1 MNNKDKIITFAIII
15 LISIGGLLCKGY
27 LSDEVY
33 VLNEEENTSKNTEDT
48 INKNDG
54 AENSSFSNSNE
65 ANKSEKDV
73 GVKEITV
80 YISGQVV
87 KEGVVTLSSDKRLA
101 DAVEKLG
108 GLTKNADTNN
118 INLAMKL
125 EDEKHYI
132 IPKEGEVIQ
141 NNSDSTQVPSNQGNN
156 NQANNNQAN
165 NSSNNATQSDSQG
178 SKININ
184 TADLKQLDDIP
195 GVGEATANK
204 ILSYRDENGEFKSIE
219 EIKNVNGIGDKKFE
233 NMKDLI
239 CVK

>member
-1 MNNKDKIITFAIII
+1 MNNKGKIITFAIIV

-33 VLNEEENTSKNTEDT
+33 VLNEEENTSKNTENT

-54 AENSSFSNSNE
+54 AENSSSSNSNK
-65 ANKSEKDV
+65 ANKSQKDV

-80 YISGQVV
+80 YISGQVA

-141 NNSDSTQVPSNQGNN
+141 NNSDSTQVTSNKD
-156 NQANNNQAN
+156 N

>member
-1 MNNKDKIITFAIII
+1 MNNKGKIITFAIII

-141 NNSDSTQVPSNQGNN
+141 NNSDSTQVTSNKD
-156 NQANNNQAN
+156 N

-184 TADLKQLDDIP
+184 TADLKQLDNIP

-233 NMKDLI
+233 NMKELI

>member
-1 MNNKDKIITFAIII
+1 MKNKSKIIIFVIII

-33 VLNEEENTSKNTEDT
+33 VLNEEENTSKNTEDI
-48 INKNDG
+48 INKNYDVDD
-54 AENSSFSNSNE
+54 SSSSNSNE
-65 ANKSEKDV
+65 ANKLTNKSEKDV

-80 YISGQVV
+80 YISGQVA

-141 NNSDSTQVPSNQGNN
+141 NNSDLSQVASNTDTNNQYNN
-156 NQANNNQAN
+156 N
-165 NSSNNATQSDSQG
+165 SNNLAKSVSQG

-239 CVK
+239 CVN

>member
-1 MNNKDKIITFAIII
+1 MLKGIYQMKFMYLMKRKTHQKIQ
-15 LISIGGLLCKGY
+15 K
-27 LSDEVY
+27 
-33 VLNEEENTSKNTEDT
+33 DT

-132 IPKEGEVIQ
+132 IPKEGEVIR
-141 NNSDSTQVPSNQGNN
+141 
-156 NQANNNQAN
+156 
-165 NSSNNATQSDSQG
+165 
-178 SKININ
+178 K
-184 TADLKQLDDIP
+184 
-195 GVGEATANK
+195 
-204 ILSYRDENGEFKSIE
+204 
-219 EIKNVNGIGDKKFE
+219 
-233 NMKDLI
+233 
-239 CVK
+239 

>member
-1 MNNKDKIITFAIII
+1 MKNKSKIIIFVIII

-33 VLNEEENTSKNTEDT
+33 VLNEEENTSKNTEDI
-48 INKNDG
+48 INKNYDVDD
-54 AENSSFSNSNE
+54 SSSSNSNE
-65 ANKSEKDV
+65 ANKLTNKSEKDV

-80 YISGQVV
+80 YISGQVA

-141 NNSDSTQVPSNQGNN
+141 NNSDLSQVASNTDTNNQYNN
-156 NQANNNQAN
+156 N
-165 NSSNNATQSDSQG
+165 SNNLAKSVSQG

-219 EIKNVNGIGDKKFE
+219 AIKNVNGIGDKKFE

-239 CVK
+239 CVN

>member
-1 MNNKDKIITFAIII
+1 MNNKGKIITFAIII
-15 LISIGGLLCKGY
+15 LISIGGLVCKGY

-54 AENSSFSNSNE
+54 AENSSSSNSNE
-65 ANKSEKDV
+65 DNKSEKDV

-80 YISGQVV
+80 YISGQVA

-141 NNSDSTQVPSNQGNN
+141 NNSDSTQVTSNKD
-156 NQANNNQAN
+156 N

>member
-1 MNNKDKIITFAIII
+1 MNNKGKIITFAIII

-54 AENSSFSNSNE
+54 SENSSSSNSNE
-65 ANKSEKDV
+65 DNKSEKDV

-80 YISGQVV
+80 YISGQVA

-141 NNSDSTQVPSNQGNN
+141 NNSDSTQVTSNKD
-156 NQANNNQAN
+156 N

>member
-1 MNNKDKIITFAIII
+1 MNNKGKIITFAIIV

-54 AENSSFSNSNE
+54 AENSSSSNSNE
-65 ANKSEKDV
+65 DNKSEKDV

-80 YISGQVV
+80 YISGQVA

-141 NNSDSTQVPSNQGNN
+141 NNSDSTQVTSNKD
-156 NQANNNQAN
+156 N

>member
-1 MNNKDKIITFAIII
+1 MNNKGKIITFAIII

-54 AENSSFSNSNE
+54 ADNSSSSNSNE

-73 GVKEITV
+73 EVKEITV
-80 YISGQVV
+80 YISGQVA

-141 NNSDSTQVPSNQGNN
+141 NNSDSTQVTSNKD
-156 NQANNNQAN
+156 N

-184 TADLKQLDDIP
+184 TADLKELDDIP

>member
-1 MNNKDKIITFAIII
+1 MNNKGKIITFAIII

-33 VLNEEENTSKNTEDT
+33 VLNEEENTSKNIEDT

-54 AENSSFSNSNE
+54 AEDSSSSNSNE
-65 ANKSEKDV
+65 ANKSQKDV

-80 YISGQVV
+80 YISGQVA

-141 NNSDSTQVPSNQGNN
+141 NNSDSTQVTSNKD
-156 NQANNNQAN
+156 N

>member
-1 MNNKDKIITFAIII
+1 MNNKGKIITFAIIV

-80 YISGQVV
+80 YISGQVA

-141 NNSDSTQVPSNQGNN
+141 NNSDSTQVTSNKD
-156 NQANNNQAN
+156 N

>member
-1 MNNKDKIITFAIII
+1 MNNKGKIITFAIIV

-54 AENSSFSNSNE
+54 AENSSSSNSNE
-65 ANKSEKDV
+65 DNKSEKDV

-80 YISGQVV
+80 YISGQVA

-132 IPKEGEVIQ
+132 IPKEGEVIE
-141 NNSDSTQVPSNQGNN
+141 NNSDSTQVTSNKD
-156 NQANNNQAN
+156 N

>member
-1 MNNKDKIITFAIII
+1 MNNKGKIITFAIII

-73 GVKEITV
+73 EVKEITV
-80 YISGQVV
+80 YISGQVA

-141 NNSDSTQVPSNQGNN
+141 NNSDSTQVTSNKD
-156 NQANNNQAN
+156 N

-184 TADLKQLDDIP
+184 TADLKELDDIP

>member
-1 MNNKDKIITFAIII
+1 MNNKGKIITFVIII

-33 VLNEEENTSKNTEDT
+33 VLNEEENTSKNTEDS
-48 INKNDG
+48 IDKNDDVD
-54 AENSSFSNSNE
+54 NSSSSNSNKLT
-65 ANKSEKDV
+65 NKSEKDI

-80 YISGQVV
+80 YISGQVA

-132 IPKEGEVIQ
+132 IPKEGEAVQ
-141 NNSDSTQVPSNQGNN
+141 NNSDSTQVTSNKD
-156 NQANNNQAN
+156 NNNQAN

-239 CVK
+239 CVN

>member
-1 MNNKDKIITFAIII
+1 MNNKGKIITFAIII

-80 YISGQVV
+80 YISGQVA

-141 NNSDSTQVPSNQGNN
+141 NNSDSTQVTSNKD
-156 NQANNNQAN
+156 N

-184 TADLKQLDDIP
+184 TADLKQLDNIP

>member
-1 MNNKDKIITFAIII
+1 MNNKGKIITFAIIV

-54 AENSSFSNSNE
+54 AENSSSSNSNE
-65 ANKSEKDV
+65 ANKSQKDV

-80 YISGQVV
+80 YISGQVA
-87 KEGVVTLSSDKRLA
+87 KEGVVTLSRDKRLA

-141 NNSDSTQVPSNQGNN
+141 NNSDSTQVTSNKDY
-156 NQANNNQAN
+156 

-184 TADLKQLDDIP
+184 TADLKQLDNIP

>member
-1 MNNKDKIITFAIII
+1 MNNKGKIITFAIII

-54 AENSSFSNSNE
+54 AENSSSSNSNE
-65 ANKSEKDV
+65 DNKSENDV

-80 YISGQVV
+80 YISGQVA

-141 NNSDSTQVPSNQGNN
+141 NNSDSTQVTSNKD
-156 NQANNNQAN
+156 N

>member
-1 MNNKDKIITFAIII
+1 MNNKGKIITFAIIV
-15 LISIGGLLCKGY
+15 LISIVGLLCKGY

-54 AENSSFSNSNE
+54 AENSSSSNSNE
-65 ANKSEKDV
+65 ANKSQKDV

-80 YISGQVV
+80 YISGQVA

-141 NNSDSTQVPSNQGNN
+141 NNSDSTQVTSNKD
-156 NQANNNQAN
+156 N

-184 TADLKQLDDIP
+184 TADLKQLDNIP

>member
-1 MNNKDKIITFAIII
+1 MNNKGKIITFVIII
-15 LISIGGLLCKGY
+15 LVSIGGLLCKGY

-33 VLNEEENTSKNTEDT
+33 VLNEEENTSKNTEDI
-48 INKNDG
+48 INKNDDVD
-54 AENSSFSNSNE
+54 NSSSSNSNE
-65 ANKSEKDV
+65 ANKLTNRSEKDV

-80 YISGQVV
+80 YISGQVA

-141 NNSDSTQVPSNQGNN
+141 NNSDSSQVTSNKD
-156 NQANNNQAN
+156 NNNQAN
-165 NSSNNATQSDSQG
+165 NSSNNATQTDSQG
-178 SKININ
+178 NKININ

-239 CVK
+239 CVN

>member
-1 MNNKDKIITFAIII
+1 MNNKGKIITFVIII

-33 VLNEEENTSKNTEDT
+33 VLNEEENTSKNTEDI
-48 INKNDG
+48 INKNDDVD
-54 AENSSFSNSNE
+54 NSSSSNSNE
-65 ANKSEKDV
+65 ANKLTNRSEKDV

-80 YISGQVV
+80 YISGQVA

-132 IPKEGEVIQ
+132 IPKEGEAIQ
-141 NNSDSTQVPSNQGNN
+141 NNSDSTQVASNTDTNNQSNN
-156 NQANNNQAN
+156 NSN
-165 NSSNNATQSDSQG
+165 NSAQSASQG

-239 CVK
+239 CVN

>member
-1 MNNKDKIITFAIII
+1 MNNKGKIITFAIII

-54 AENSSFSNSNE
+54 AGNSSSSNSNE
-65 ANKSEKDV
+65 ANKSQKDV

-80 YISGQVV
+80 YISGQVA

-141 NNSDSTQVPSNQGNN
+141 NNSDSTQVTSNKD
-156 NQANNNQAN
+156 N

>member
-1 MNNKDKIITFAIII
+1 MNNKGKIITFAIIV

-33 VLNEEENTSKNTEDT
+33 VLNEEENTSKNIEDT

-54 AENSSFSNSNE
+54 AENSSSSNSNE
-65 ANKSEKDV
+65 DNKSEKDV

-80 YISGQVV
+80 YISGQVA

-141 NNSDSTQVPSNQGNN
+141 NNSDSTQVTSNKD
-156 NQANNNQAN
+156 N

>member
-1 MNNKDKIITFAIII
+1 MNNKGKIITFVIII
-15 LISIGGLLCKGY
+15 LVSIGGLLCKGY

-33 VLNEEENTSKNTEDT
+33 VLNEEENTSKNTEDI
-48 INKNDG
+48 INKNDDVD
-54 AENSSFSNSNE
+54 NSSSSNSNE
-65 ANKSEKDV
+65 ANKLTNRSEKDV

-80 YISGQVV
+80 YISGQVA
-87 KEGVVTLSSDKRLA
+87 KEGVVTLSSDQRLA

-141 NNSDSTQVPSNQGNN
+141 NNSDSSQVTSNKD
-156 NQANNNQAN
+156 NNNQAN
-165 NSSNNATQSDSQG
+165 NSSNNATQTDSQG
-178 SKININ
+178 NKININ

-239 CVK
+239 CVN

>member
-1 MNNKDKIITFAIII
+1 MNNKGKIITFAIIV

-54 AENSSFSNSNE
+54 EENSSSSNSNE

-80 YISGQVV
+80 YISGQVA

-141 NNSDSTQVPSNQGNN
+141 NNSDSTQVTSNKD
-156 NQANNNQAN
+156 N

-184 TADLKQLDDIP
+184 TADLKQLDNIP

-204 ILSYRDENGEFKSIE
+204 ILSYRDENREFKSIE

>member
-1 MNNKDKIITFAIII
+1 MNNKGKIITFAIII

-54 AENSSFSNSNE
+54 AENSSSSNSNE

-73 GVKEITV
+73 GA
-80 YISGQVV
+80 

-141 NNSDSTQVPSNQGNN
+141 NNSDLTQVTSNKD
-156 NQANNNQAN
+156 NNNQAN

-184 TADLKQLDDIP
+184 TADLKELDDIP

>member
-1 MNNKDKIITFAIII
+1 MNNKGKIITFVIII
-15 LISIGGLLCKGY
+15 LVSIGGLLCKGY

-33 VLNEEENTSKNTEDT
+33 VLNEEENTSKNTEDI
-48 INKNDG
+48 INKNDDVD
-54 AENSSFSNSNE
+54 NSSSSNSNE
-65 ANKSEKDV
+65 ANKLTNRSEKDV

-80 YISGQVV
+80 YISGQVA

-141 NNSDSTQVPSNQGNN
+141 NNSDSSQVTSNKD
-156 NQANNNQAN
+156 NNNQAN
-165 NSSNNATQSDSQG
+165 NSSNNATQTDSQG
-178 SKININ
+178 NKININ

-204 ILSYRDENGEFKSIE
+204 ILSYRDENGEFKNIE

-239 CVK
+239 CVN